1 MHRGIYLRLYDP
13 RWLATLLVI
22 SFAAVPVTALEI
34 RGAPST
40 INYTWIGQN
49 FTDEIRE
56 AIELS
61 LNQSINSSISPAG
74 DGDFYK
80 IYVASPRI
88 LQAQL
93 SNVPMGMR
101 GRIDL
106 YAENMKWIT
115 RKDAEKPG
123 DNVLLTA
130 DITKSG
136 LYSFSFL
143 TGDCITNRPSRR

>member
-1 MHRGIYLRLYDP
+1 MRLYDP

-22 SFAAVPVTALEI
+22 SFAAVPAIALEI

-49 FTDEIRE
+49 FTNEINA

-61 LNQSINSSISPAG
+61 LNQSINSSIFPAG

-80 IYVASPRI
+80 IYVTSPGI
-88 LQAQL
+88 LEAQL

-136 LYSFSFL
+136 LYYFGIVDLNGGSYDTEYSFKVA
-143 TGDCITNRPSRR
+143 